1 MFSPKTPLRLSL
13 DVPPT
18 PSETLKSLAEF
29 AGDVPSDKYMEG
41 ELFDRLHDKIATLL
55 GKEAALYLPSG
66 KLAQMA
72 ALKVLCSRAGCNRVA
87 MHPRSHIEEHE
98 KRAYQELWGLT
109 AAQLGG
115 YDRLA
120 TAHDLRGLHEPLGAL
135 TLEMPLRR
143 LGCLLPEWDQLSEL
157 CSVAK
162 ERGIFLHMD
171 GARLW
176 ESQPFYNKTYA
187 EIAALF
193 DTVYVAMDKGLGGL
207 AGAVLAGPQWVIDE
221 VAVWQRRAGGR
232 ALRSFPHIL
241 SALKALEDRLPRMVE
256 FHHKANELAQ
266 ELGALDG
273 VHISP
278 AVPHANAFF
287 VSIFGH
293 PEQALAARDSV
304 AQELGIWLFD
314 APVDCVDQ
322 STVRFEVTVRGAAC
336 ELSVDQVAEA
346 TRRFRDLVVKAG

>member
-1 MFSPKTPLRLSL
+1 MAPPKPPRRLSH

-29 AGDVPSDKYMEG
+29 AGDVPSDKYMAG
-41 ELFDRLHDKIATLL
+41 ELFDRLHKKTATLL

-72 ALKVLCSRAGCNRVA
+72 ALKVLCGRAGCNRVA
-87 MHPRSHIEEHE
+87 MHPRSHLEEHE

-109 AAQLGG
+109 AAHLGG
-115 YDRLA
+115 YNRLP
-120 TAHDLRGLHEPLGAL
+120 TPDDLRAIHEPLGAL
-135 TLEMPLRR
+135 TLELPLRS
-143 LGCLLPEWDQLSEL
+143 LGCLLPEWSELSEL
-157 CSVAK
+157 CKIAK
-162 ERGIFLHMD
+162 DRGVFLHMD

-187 EIAALF
+187 EIAAPF
-193 DTVYVAMDKGLGGL
+193 DTVYVALDKGLGGL
-207 AGAVLAGPQWVIDE
+207 AGAILAGPQWAIDE

-241 SALKALEDRLPRMVE
+241 SALKALEDRLPRMAE
-256 FHHKANELAQ
+256 FHHKAKELA
-266 ELGALDG
+266 EKLGALDG
-273 VHISP
+273 VSISP

-287 VSIFGH
+287 VSVFGRS
-293 PEQALAARDSV
+293 EKAISARDSV
-304 AQELGIWLFD
+304 ADELGIWLFD

-322 STVRFEVTVRGAAC
+322 SVVRFEVTVRGAAC
-336 ELSVDQVAEA
+336 DLNINQVGEA
-346 TRRFRDLVVKAG
+346 TKYFRDLVMEG